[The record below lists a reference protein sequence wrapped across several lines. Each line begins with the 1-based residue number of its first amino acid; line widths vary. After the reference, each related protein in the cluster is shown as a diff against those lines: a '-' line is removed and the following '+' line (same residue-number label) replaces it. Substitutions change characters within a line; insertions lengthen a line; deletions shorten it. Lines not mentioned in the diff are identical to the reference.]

1 MTEANIPHEYEADIS
16 VVLHG
21 REYRFTVG
29 FDLKAR
35 GASTVFTTTDDMWD
49 DAEIIYLPRVDIRGL
64 YDLTDATETNIYLRL
79 DIESRGK
86 VREALDNWMYQN
98 LDHDDRVYF
107 TLFDA
112 QTGRELT

>member
-29 FDLKAR
+29 YDLKAR
-35 GASTVFTTTDDMWD
+35 GASSVFTTIDDMWE
-49 DAEIIYLPRVDIRGL
+49 DAEIIHLPRVDIRGL
-64 YDLTDATETNIYLRL
+64 YDLTDPTETNIYLRL

-86 VREALDNWMYQN
+86 VREALDNWMYQH

-112 QTGRELT
+112 QIS